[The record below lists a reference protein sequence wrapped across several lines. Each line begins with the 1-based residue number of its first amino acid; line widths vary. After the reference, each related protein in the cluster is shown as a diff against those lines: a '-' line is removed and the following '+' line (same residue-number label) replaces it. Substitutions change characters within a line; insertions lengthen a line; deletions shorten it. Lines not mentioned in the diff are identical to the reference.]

1 MPKIHVNMIKCAY
14 LIKVLPYM
22 ERSVGQVKQILYG
35 EKARKNVTKAKA
47 YVHLNMTP
55 MWRCP

>member
-22 ERSVGQVKQILYG
+22 ERSVGQVKQIVYG
-35 EKARKNVTKAKA
+35 EKARKMSLRQKRM
-47 YVHLNMTP
+47 YI
-55 MWRCP
+55 

>member
-1 MPKIHVNMIKCAY
+1 MIKCAY